1 MRLLPSNINFPFI
14 SHIVTPYIPVPE
26 SQGAEW
32 DRLEPIVA
40 LDALIELV
48 VIGEYGN
55 SGQPETTPL
64 SKDEIVLRTAGA
76 SVFQVRE
83 SYCVR
88 YQYLMDTCTELH
100 KQG

>member
-1 MRLLPSNINFPFI
+1 MKLLPTNINFPFI

-48 VIGEYGN
+48 VVGEYGAYA
-55 SGQPETTPL
+55 QPDPGRVT
-64 SKDEIVLRTAGA
+64 KDELLLRTAGVT
-76 SVFQVRE
+76 VFEVGNTFLD
-83 SYCVR
+83 SKSC
-88 YQYLMDTCTELH
+88 L
-100 KQG
+100 

>member
-1 MRLLPSNINFPFI
+1 MRLLPSNISFPFI

-48 VIGEYGN
+48 VVGEYGN
-55 SGQPETTPL
+55 SAQSETPL
-64 SKDEIVLRTAGA
+64 SKDEIILRTAGA
-76 SVFQVRE
+76 SVFEVGG
-83 SYCVR
+83 
-88 YQYLMDTCTELH
+88 H
-100 KQG
+100 I